1 MDHNILVDKLR
12 IFGVKPTAINWIID
26 FLRDRKQRVKLNEIS
41 LGGTG
46 RTPNKF
52 FFNMGKINDNKKTV
66 RELRLEDASTTID
79 DKQILDQIEAYL
91 ETSIYT
97 ASTNSENV

>member
-1 MDHNILVDKLR
+1 MSLSGTRRTL
-12 IFGVKPTAINWIID
+12 II
-26 FLRDRKQRVKLNEIS
+26 
-41 LGGTG
+41 
-46 RTPNKF
+46 F
-52 FFNMGKINDNKKTV
+52 FFNRGKINDNKKTV

-97 ASTNSENV
+97 ASTNSKNV